1 MTTGREESGGESGA
15 GSGAMAGFPGQVRP
29 GAVLYCAGV
38 RGWAGEDRGRV
49 GPGAAPSLTELCSH
63 PQGYP
68 GAGQAGPYSGGPY
81 GGGAAPGQPYG
92 APPAGP
98 YGGAAPGGERGAVL
112 RGRRPRWAGA
122 GAAGAVSP
130 QAVPPRGWTPRP
142 SPGSRRWTLTAAVT
156 SR

>member
-1 MTTGREESGGESGA
+1 MPEAESWRGFRGRC
-15 GSGAMAGFPGQVRP
+15 
-29 GAVLYCAGV
+29 GAVL
-38 RGWAGEDRGRV
+38 RGAPRPGWGGSRPV
-49 GPGAAPSLTELCSH
+49 GPALPPPTELCSH

-112 RGRRPRWAGA
+112 RGRRPRAG
-122 GAAGAVSP
+122 P
-130 QAVPPRGWTPRP
+130 EPEPPVPFFRRRRSTGR
-142 SPGSRRWTLTAAVT
+142 GSRGLRLVPGGG
-156 SR
+156 R

>member
-1 MTTGREESGGESGA
+1 MPEAEPWRGSRGRCG
-15 GSGAMAGFPGQVRP
+15 R
-29 GAVLYCAGV
+29 GAVLYSAGV

-49 GPGAAPSLTELCSH
+49 GPGAARSLTELCSH

-112 RGRRPRWAGA
+112 RGRRPRAGLE
-122 GAAGAVSP
+122 P
-130 QAVPPRGWTPRP
+130 EPPVPFLRRRCPPGGGPRGLLLV
-142 SPGSRRWTLTAAVT
+142 PGGGR
-156 SR
+156 